1 MTPPKKPE
9 WFEITDQDNAASVR
23 RVSKALPAIAL
34 GSALLIIGAGVVF
47 AQSQDQAPATAVEAV
62 VASAQPVTESAP
74 EASAQVSAPVSAS
87 PSIRVQNVRTQ
98 SETTQTEVAPV
109 ATKAVVTPKAPGLTM
124 PTGGGDDDDEGDHEG
139 DHDRRG
145 PRVHSGEHEGGQDD

>member
-9 WFEITDQDNAASVR
+9 WFEITDKDNAASVR

-74 EASAQVSAPVSAS
+74 EASAPVSAPVSAS
-87 PSIRVQNVRTQ
+87 PSIRVQNVTTQ

-109 ATKAVVTPKAPGLTM
+109 PTKAAVVTPKAPGLTL
-124 PTGGGDDDDEGDHEG
+124 PSGRGGDDEGEGGEHGDHA
-139 DHDRRG
+139 
-145 PRVHSGEHEGGQDD
+145 PRTHGGEHEGGEDD